1 MSPLALTSEQLEQV
15 MQTAS
20 ALPRDQRDR
29 FLQTVAGLL
38 TPEPGDGEVFRAC
51 REALRVVRWDSM
63 REAI

>member
-1 MSPLALTSEQLEQV
+1 MPLRLSQAQLDQV

-20 ALPRDQRDR
+20 ALPPDQRDQ
-29 FLQTVAGLL
+29 FLRVVAGLL
-38 TPEPGDGEVFRAC
+38 PPEPGAGEVFRAC

>member
-1 MSPLALTSEQLEQV
+1 MPPLRLLEDELAQV

-20 ALPRDQRDR
+20 ALPWDQSDQ
-29 FLQTVAGLL
+29 FLRTLAGLL